1 MRKAVVGDAT
11 RFLIAGAVNT
21 ALTAIVYWV
30 SLSAFSP
37 TVSYSIAWV
46 VGMLFVMVFYPDR
59 VFPGGR
65 RRLRDR
71 LALGAITIVV
81 FLVGLATIATL
92 TEVLGKPII
101 AFLITVGVTTATN
114 FLLSRALLRRPLIS
128 DGAT

>member
-1 MRKAVVGDAT
+1 
-11 RFLIAGAVNT
+11 
-21 ALTAIVYWV
+21 
-30 SLSAFSP
+30 
-37 TVSYSIAWV
+37 
-46 VGMLFVMVFYPDR
+46 
-59 VFPGGR
+59 
-65 RRLRDR
+65 
-71 LALGAITIVV
+71 LGAITIVV